1 MGSEARAKD
10 GTLSRVRGATTA
22 DVVMELGPY
31 RVSDVL
37 GDGAT
42 GIVYRATAP
51 GGHEVAIKVLRK
63 ELSLS
68 ERERRRFLDE
78 ADRMRRVR
86 HPALVE
92 VIDAGILPDGLPFI
106 AMPFLHGATLAD
118 RLRRGPMR
126 FDVALR
132 LFEELADGV
141 HTLHRAG
148 LVHRDI
154 KPENIFVADGDAR
167 ALLLDLGIAREVDAS
182 PSTTTHAGMIRG
194 TPAYMAPER
203 FFGAPA
209 TPATDIYELAVVLY
223 VTLVGA
229 LPWQRF
235 DDPTE
240 RMRPAPPL
248 ARGVVLPPKLATTLM
263 RALAV
268 SPGERPAS
276 AHDFAAAVMDALS
289 PDSAAQ
295 IANQATA
302 FSPSLAPPAGGAP
315 AAFAATA
322 MAPVPYTGSGIRA
335 VAHAPTIQAPV
346 APTGAEPPKRKS
358 GGLLVAAMTGAS
370 LLASAVGAVI
380 IFIGV
385 RAAPPSQ
392 SAMPVQGAATSDE
405 PATPAQSPIG
415 VTPVVAP
422 KDDLVG
428 DKDRKEPPPDDP
440 KGRAGKPRRPP
451 PPPRSVVVPPPPPS
465 PTSTSSSAPPEVER
479 KPADKKKFPP
489 PPPVVAPSARLAN
502 CAALLTYACS
512 ESVQQVEPSECPSQ
526 RTQSVSRESM
536 GETARVTADVGCRAR
551 LEHFRIMSR

>member
-1 MGSEARAKD
+1 M
-10 GTLSRVRGATTA
+10 RGATTA

-385 RAAPPSQ
+385 RAAPP
-392 SAMPVQGAATSDE
+392 G
-405 PATPAQSPIG
+405 QSPIPAQQAG
-415 VTPVVAP
+415 DPAAEPRGGVVAP
-422 KDDLVG
+422 AAPSVAPIALGNDDLG
-428 DKDRKEPPPDDP
+428 ASRDRKEPPTDDP
-440 KGRAGKPRRPP
+440 KARISKPRPP
-451 PPPRSVVVPPPPPS
+451 HSRGVIAPPPS
-465 PTSTSSSAPPEVER
+465 PTGTSSSPPKDDEL
-479 KPADKKKFPP
+479 KPTDKKKFPP
-489 PPPVVAPSARLAN
+489 PPPVVTPSARLAN
-502 CAALLTYACS
+502 CAALLDYACS
-512 ESVQQVEPSECPSQ
+512 EAVQKVEPSECPSQ
-526 RTQSVSRESM
+526 KIQSVSRESM
-536 GETARVTADVGCRAR
+536 GDGARAAADAGCRAR
-551 LEHFRIMSR
+551 LEHFRFMSR